1 MPHQGC
7 INMDNIIITE
17 HIKTYCLTLPADEKA
32 AGTVQKYRRN
42 LTTFGEDS
50 TEKVCVLSGA
60 VT

>member
-1 MPHQGC
+1 
-7 INMDNIIITE
+7 MDNIIITE